1 MEAVR
6 VIARVCSRMML
17 SVSGLLIMVARNG
30 VTVFVGCLSTSGFC
44 FCFVARSTAIIFFAF
59 STIVNIILTM
69 YFIEAHMVFP
79 DAFFNLGFVYFD
91 LKYFLTKYI
100 FLKKLFYVENIFR
113 RLTMV

>member
-91 LKYFLTKYI
+91 LKYFFDKIY
-100 FLKKLFYVENIFR
+100 FFQRNYFKKN
-113 RLTMV
+113 